1 MSVTVGQTGRD
12 EEFAAHREA
21 MRALGP
27 PIKGPTA
34 TGSDNRRLLRLTWT
48 LAVTDFKLRFFG
60 SALGYLW
67 SLMQPLM
74 LFGVLY
80 TVFNFLL
87 DFSGPEKY
95 YPVALLSGIVMFS
108 FISEATMGS
117 IRALVLRESL
127 IRKIEFPR
135 VAVPLAQVLT
145 AAMNFALSL
154 LPVFVFLL
162 AAGGRP
168 RWTWLEIPLLLLVL
182 CIWVSGLAM
191 LLSAMFVRYRDV
203 EPIWTVILQVL
214 FYATPIFY
222 TLSVVGDRTGKEWIA
237 NVLMINPFAAVLQQ
251 FRHAV
256 IDPSHVNVVTALGGA
271 ERIVAPLFV
280 VAVTFALGAYVF
292 SRLAPKVAEEL

>member
-1 MSVTVGQTGRD
+1 MSVTLEEADRD
-12 EEFAAHREA
+12 AFAAKRAA
-21 MRALGP
+21 MQQLGP
-27 PIKGPTA
+27 PIKGPSAAGT
-34 TGSDNRRLLRLTWT
+34 DPRRFGRLTWT
-48 LAVTDFKLRFFG
+48 LAITDFKLRFFG

-108 FISEATMGS
+108 YISEGTMGS
-117 IRALVLRESL
+117 IRSLVLRESL

-135 VAVPLAQVLT
+135 LAVPLAQVLT
-145 AAMNFALSL
+145 AALNFGLNL

-168 RWTWLEIPLLLLVL
+168 RWTWLEIPFLVLLLT
-182 CIWVSGLAM
+182 IWIAGLAM
-191 LLSAMFVRYRDV
+191 LLSAMYVRYRDV
-203 EPIWTVILQVL
+203 EPIWTVVLQVL

-222 TLSVVGDRTGKEWIA
+222 TLSVVGGKTGRDWIG
-237 NVLMINPFAAVLQQ
+237 NVLMINPFAAILQQ

-256 IDPSHVNVVTALGGA
+256 IDPSHVDAATAIGGTG
-271 ERIVAPLFV
+271 RLLAPLLII
-280 VAVTFALGAYVF
+280 ALTFAAGLTVF
-292 SRLAPKVAEEL
+292 SRMAPKVAEEL